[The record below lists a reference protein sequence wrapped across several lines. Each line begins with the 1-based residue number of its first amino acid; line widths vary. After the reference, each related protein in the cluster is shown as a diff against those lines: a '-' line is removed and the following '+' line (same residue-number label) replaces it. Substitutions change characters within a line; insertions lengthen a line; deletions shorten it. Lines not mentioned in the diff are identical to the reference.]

1 MKGVAELDL
10 EDHVVLLGYL
20 PGRSERIVRELTAEG
35 RQVALCAWDDVQEP
49 PLPAEPTVLS
59 RGLTQPAL
67 VGPRFGGFPRAIYT
81 IGVTGCGQKRTYNV
95 TCNDETTCFAGDGS

>member
-1 MKGVAELDL
+1 MLATGTLLVLAGCTSDQQILDSQQPAAL
-10 EDHVVLLGYL
+10 DTA
-20 PGRSERIVRELTAEG
+20 LTRAKFDMSCP
-35 RQVALCAWDDVQEP
+35 A
-49 PLPAEPTVLS
+49 AEPTVLS